1 MRFDFDLLTIGA
13 GSGGVAAT
21 RRAGNYG
28 ARTAICEEDRVGGTC
43 VLRGCIPKKFLVY
56 ASHFAQDF
64 SDSIKYGWSAHNAK
78 FDWRT
83 LVTNKDSELD
93 RLHNIYQ
100 SLLDKAGV
108 EVLSGRASLLDEHTV
123 VVESGGET
131 KKITSET
138 ILVATGGSP
147 QIPDNLNFDAALTS
161 NEALSLDKLPE
172 RIVIVGGGYI
182 AVEFC
187 GIFNSLGVEVTQIIR
202 ADQILRGFDEDVRG
216 HLQKEMVRQGIKLI
230 TGVTIDKLDKTL
242 DASRLMLSDG
252 RILEAEEILFATGRI
267 PNTRGLGLEVAGVD
281 ISEKGA
287 IKVDEWSR
295 TSRSNIYAIGDCT
308 DRINLTPVAISEG
321 RALADSIYNN
331 DPKTVDYE
339 NIASA
344 VFSQPPVGTVGM
356 TEAEAR
362 QRYQDITIYQSE
374 FRPLKATISG
384 DDGRTMMKLIVEQ
397 DSRRVVGCHMVGDDA
412 PEIIQG
418 LGIALKCGATKE
430 QFDAT
435 MAIHPTAA
443 EEFVTMYEA
452 KADTEK

>member
-108 EVLSGRASLLDEHTV
+108 EVLLGRASLLDEHTV

-230 TGVTIDKLDKTL
+230 TGVTIDKLDKAL

-281 ISEKGA
+281 ISENGA
-287 IKVDEWSR
+287 IKVDESSC

-339 NIASA
+339 NVASA

>member
-64 SDSIKYGWSAHNAK
+64 SDSIKYGWWAHNAK

-83 LVTNKDSELD
+83 LVTNKDAELD
-93 RLHNIYQ
+93 RLHDIYQ

-172 RIVIVGGGYI
+172 RILIVGGGYI

-252 RILEAEEILFATGRI
+252 RILEAEEILFATGRV
-267 PNTRGLGLEVAGVD
+267 PNTSGLGLEVAGVD
-281 ISEKGA
+281 VSENGA

-339 NIASA
+339 NVASA

-418 LGIALKCGATKE
+418 LGIAIKCGATKE

>member
-267 PNTRGLGLEVAGVD
+267 PNTRGLGLEGAGVD
-281 ISEKGA
+281 VSENGA

-362 QRYQDITIYQSE
+362 QRYQDITVYQSE

-384 DDGRTMMKLIVEQ
+384 DEGRTMMKLIVEQ

-418 LGIALKCGATKE
+418 LGIAIKCGATKE

>member
-78 FDWRT
+78 FDWPT
-83 LVTNKDSELD
+83 LVTNKDAELD
-93 RLHNIYQ
+93 RLHDIYR
-100 SLLDKAGV
+100 SLLDEAGV
-108 EVLSGRASLLDEHTV
+108 KVLLGRASLLDEHTV
-123 VVESGGET
+123 LVESDGEA
-131 KKITSET
+131 KGITAET
-138 ILVATGGSP
+138 ILVATGGLP
-147 QIPDNLNFDAALTS
+147 QIPNNLNFDTALTS

-172 RIVIVGGGYI
+172 RIIIVGGGYI

-230 TGVTIDKLDKTL
+230 TGVTINNADKTL
-242 DASRLMLSDG
+242 DVSRLVLSDG

-267 PNTRGLGLEVAGVD
+267 PNTSGLGLEVAGVD
-281 ISEKGA
+281 VSENGA

-331 DPKTVDYE
+331 DPKIVDYE
-339 NIASA
+339 NVASA
-344 VFSQPPVGTVGM
+344 VFSQPPVGTVGV

-362 QRYQDITIYQSE
+362 QRYRDITIYQSE

-397 DSRRVVGCHMVGDDA
+397 ASRRVVGCHMVGDDA

-418 LGIALKCGATKE
+418 IGIAIKCGATKE

-443 EEFVTMYEA
+443 EEFVTMYDA
-452 KADTEK
+452 KADTKK

>member
-1 MRFDFDLLTIGA
+1 MRFNFDLLTIGA

-28 ARTAICEEDRVGGTC
+28 ARAAICEEDRVGGTC

-78 FDWRT
+78 FDWQT
-83 LVTNKDSELD
+83 LVANKDAELD
-93 RLHNIYQ
+93 RLHDIYQ
-100 SLLDKAGV
+100 SLLDRAGV
-108 EVLSGRASLLDEHTV
+108 EVFSGRASLIDEHTV
-123 VVESGGET
+123 LVGSGGET

-172 RIVIVGGGYI
+172 RILIVGGGYI

-230 TGVTIDKLDKTL
+230 TGVTIDKLDRTL

-252 RILEAEEILFATGRI
+252 QILEAEEILFATGRI
-267 PNTRGLGLEVAGVD
+267 PNTSGLGLEVAGVD
-281 ISEKGA
+281 VSENGA

-308 DRINLTPVAISEG
+308 DRINLTPVAVSEG
-321 RALADSIYNN
+321 RAFADSIYNN
-331 DPKTVDYE
+331 DRKIVDYE
-339 NIASA
+339 NVASA
-344 VFSQPPVGTVGM
+344 VFSQPPVGSVGM

-362 QRYQDITIYQSE
+362 QRCQDITIYQSE

-397 DSRRVVGCHMVGDDA
+397 NTRRVVGCHMVGDDA

-418 LGIALKCGATKE
+418 LGIAIKCGATKE

>member
-64 SDSIKYGWSAHNAK
+64 SASIKYGWSAHNAK

-267 PNTRGLGLEVAGVD
+267 PNTRGLGLEGAGVD
-281 ISEKGA
+281 VSENGA

-344 VFSQPPVGTVGM
+344 VFSQPPVGTVGL

-362 QRYQDITIYQSE
+362 QRFQDITIYQSE

-418 LGIALKCGATKE
+418 LGIAIKCGATKE

>member
-123 VVESGGET
+123 VVESDGES
-131 KKITSET
+131 KGITAET
-138 ILVATGGSP
+138 ILVATGGLP
-147 QIPDNLNFDAALTS
+147 QIPNNLNFDTALTS

-172 RIVIVGGGYI
+172 RIMIVGGGYI

-230 TGVTIDKLDKTL
+230 TWKFFFI
-242 DASRLMLSDG
+242 
-252 RILEAEEILFATGRI
+252 
-267 PNTRGLGLEVAGVD
+267 
-281 ISEKGA
+281 
-287 IKVDEWSR
+287 
-295 TSRSNIYAIGDCT
+295 RSF
-308 DRINLTPVAISEG
+308 
-321 RALADSIYNN
+321 
-331 DPKTVDYE
+331 K
-339 NIASA
+339 
-344 VFSQPPVGTVGM
+344 
-356 TEAEAR
+356 
-362 QRYQDITIYQSE
+362 
-374 FRPLKATISG
+374 KA
-384 DDGRTMMKLIVEQ
+384 
-397 DSRRVVGCHMVGDDA
+397 H
-412 PEIIQG
+412 
-418 LGIALKCGATKE
+418 
-430 QFDAT
+430 
-435 MAIHPTAA
+435 
-443 EEFVTMYEA
+443 
-452 KADTEK
+452 

>member
-56 ASHFAQDF
+56 ASHFAHDF

-267 PNTRGLGLEVAGVD
+267 PNTRGLGLQVAGVD
-281 ISEKGA
+281 VSENGA
-287 IKVDEWSR
+287 IKVNEWSR

-339 NIASA
+339 NVASA

-418 LGIALKCGATKE
+418 LGIAIKCGATKE

>member
-1 MRFDFDLLTIGA
+1 
-13 GSGGVAAT
+13 
-21 RRAGNYG
+21 
-28 ARTAICEEDRVGGTC
+28 VGGTC

-108 EVLSGRASLLDEHTV
+108 EVLSGRASLLGEHTV

-281 ISEKGA
+281 VSKNGA

-339 NIASA
+339 NVASA

-452 KADTEK
+452 KADAGK

>member
-108 EVLSGRASLLDEHTV
+108 EVLSGRASLLGEHTV

>member
-267 PNTRGLGLEVAGVD
+267 PNTRGLGLEGAGVD
-281 ISEKGA
+281 VSENGA

-418 LGIALKCGATKE
+418 LGIAIKCGATKE

-452 KADTEK
+452 KADAGK

>member
-83 LVTNKDSELD
+83 LVTNKDLELD

-267 PNTRGLGLEVAGVD
+267 PNTSGLGLEVAGVD
-281 ISEKGA
+281 VSENGA

-331 DPKTVDYE
+331 DPKIVDYE
-339 NIASA
+339 NVASA

-362 QRYQDITIYQSE
+362 QRYQDVTIYQSE

-397 DSRRVVGCHMVGDDA
+397 ASRRVVGCHMVGDDA

-418 LGIALKCGATKE
+418 LGIAIKCGATKE

-443 EEFVTMYEA
+443 EEFVTMYDA
-452 KADTEK
+452 KADAEK

>member
-64 SDSIKYGWSAHNAK
+64 SDSIKYGWSAHNTK

-108 EVLSGRASLLDEHTV
+108 EVLSGRASLLGEHTV

-267 PNTRGLGLEVAGVD
+267 PNTRGLGLEGAGVD
-281 ISEKGA
+281 VSENGA

-418 LGIALKCGATKE
+418 LGIAIKCGATKE

>member
-1 MRFDFDLLTIGA
+1 MENGWYLSSSQFLAGKMRFNFDLLTIGA

-78 FDWRT
+78 FDWQT
-83 LVTNKDSELD
+83 LVANKDAELD
-93 RLHNIYQ
+93 RLHDIYQ
-100 SLLDKAGV
+100 SLLDRAGV
-108 EVLSGRASLLDEHTV
+108 EVFSGRASLIDEHTV
-123 VVESGGET
+123 LVESGRET

-172 RIVIVGGGYI
+172 RILIVGGGYI

-202 ADQILRGFDEDVRG
+202 ANQILRGFDEDVRR

-252 RILEAEEILFATGRI
+252 RIIEAEEILFATGRI
-267 PNTRGLGLEVAGVD
+267 PNTSGLGLEVAGVD
-281 ISEKGA
+281 VSENGA

-295 TSRSNIYAIGDCT
+295 TTCSNIYAIGDCT

-321 RALADSIYNN
+321 RALADSLYNN
-331 DPKTVDYE
+331 DPKIVDYE
-339 NIASA
+339 NVASA

-362 QRYQDITIYQSE
+362 QRYCDVAIYQSE

-384 DDGRTMMKLIVEQ
+384 DDGKTMMKLIVEQ

-418 LGIALKCGATKE
+418 LGIAIKCGATK
-430 QFDAT
+430 
-435 MAIHPTAA
+435 
-443 EEFVTMYEA
+443 
-452 KADTEK
+452 

>member
-339 NIASA
+339 NVASA

-443 EEFVTMYEA
+443 EEFVTMYDA
-452 KADTEK
+452 KADTAE

>member
-78 FDWRT
+78 FDWGT

-281 ISEKGA
+281 VSENGA

-418 LGIALKCGATKE
+418 LGIAVKCGATKE

>member
-147 QIPDNLNFDAALTS
+147 QIPGNLNFDAALTS

-187 GIFNSLGVEVTQIIR
+187 GIFNSLGVDVTQIIR

-230 TGVTIDKLDKTL
+230 TGVTIDKVDKTL

-281 ISEKGA
+281 ISENGA

-362 QRYQDITIYQSE
+362 QRYQDITVYQSE

-384 DDGRTMMKLIVEQ
+384 DEGRTMMKLIVEQ

-418 LGIALKCGATKE
+418 LGIAVKCGATKE

>member
-1 MRFDFDLLTIGA
+1 M
-13 GSGGVAAT
+13 
-21 RRAGNYG
+21 
-28 ARTAICEEDRVGGTC
+28 GGTC

-281 ISEKGA
+281 ISENGA

-331 DPKTVDYE
+331 DPKIVDYE
-339 NIASA
+339 NVASA

-362 QRYQDITIYQSE
+362 QRYQGITIYQSE

-412 PEIIQG
+412 PEIMQG
-418 LGIALKCGATKE
+418 LGIAVKCGATKE

>member
-281 ISEKGA
+281 VSENGA

-321 RALADSIYNN
+321 RALADSIYNS

-418 LGIALKCGATKE
+418 LGIAVKCGATKE

>member
-281 ISEKGA
+281 VSKNGA

-344 VFSQPPVGTVGM
+344 VFSQPPVGTVGL

-362 QRYQDITIYQSE
+362 QRFQDITIYQSE

-418 LGIALKCGATKE
+418 LGIAIKCGATKE